1 MKHLLLI
8 FLGLSYF
15 VFNLLQLNT
24 INNDGVIQSRAV
36 LENFVS
42 KETADTINSIATN
55 SFLKSY
61 QDKLYLEADF
71 DESKHITTSKEGFKK
86 PYMFFLFLKDLLF
99 TVLKIV
105 ALVVMIFLSYKLS
118 ISILKD
124 KREKKRC

>member
-1 MKHLLLI
+1 MKHFLLI
-8 FLGLSYF
+8 ILGLSYF
-15 VFNLLQLNT
+15 AFNLLQLNT

-61 QDKLYLEADF
+61 QDKLYLEANF
-71 DESKHITTSKEGFKK
+71 DESKHFSTSKEGFKK
-86 PYMFFLFLKDLLF
+86 PYLFFLFLKD
-99 TVLKIV
+99 VLKVI